1 MSKMVIAL
9 KACIFKEGRL
19 LLVKRVPSDKVG
31 GGTWETVG
39 GKLDFGEKLE
49 EALVREAQEETSLL
63 INPTELL
70 YATSF
75 LTDPARQMVM
85 LVYLATVK
93 EGTVN
98 LSEEHSEYK
107 WATKEEARS
116 LLPAN
121 IIRDFEQNNI
131 FSLQQW
137 EQS

>member
-63 INPTELL
+63 IKPTELL
-70 YATSF
+70 YATTF
-75 LTDPARQMVM
+75 FTDPARQMVM

-93 EGTVN
+93 EGIVG

-131 FSLQQW
+131 FTLRQW

>member
-19 LLVKRVPSDKVG
+19 LLVKRVSNDKVG

-70 YATSF
+70 YATTF
-75 LTDPARQMVM
+75 FTDPARQMVM
-85 LVYLATVK
+85 LVYLATVE
-93 EGTVN
+93 EGTVS

-116 LLPAN
+116 LLPSN
-121 IIRDFEQNNI
+121 IIQDFEQNNI
-131 FSLQQW
+131 FSLRQW